1 MYRSFPA
8 SFSIAQLHNA
18 DRRPR
23 VTNTIDPVL
32 IKACLNGSRRAED
45 HEALPLSPTA
55 LADDALECQRAG
67 AGAVHIHPRGTGGD
81 ETLQPDACAA
91 AVEAIRDLCPGL
103 PIGLTT
109 GLWICGDSARRMR
122 LVDRWT
128 ILPDFCSVNFSED
141 GTDEL
146 CSLLLDKGIAI
157 EAGLSSVADARA
169 FVDSDFVERCLR
181 VLVEVEPGANDP
193 IRAAAVI
200 GRVLE
205 GSGIHLPR
213 VQHGHDAAAWPVLED
228 AVIHGYDVRIGL
240 EDTLLLPDGT
250 RAPGNAELVA
260 AAARIAKGTPSPR

>member
-1 MYRSFPA
+1 M
-8 SFSIAQLHNA
+8 
-18 DRRPR
+18 
-23 VTNTIDPVL
+23 L

-55 LADDALECQRAG
+55 LAQDALECQQAG
-67 AGAVHIHPRGTGGD
+67 AGAVHIHPRGTDGD

-91 AVEAIRDLCPGL
+91 AVEAIRELCPGL

-109 GLWICGDSARRMR
+109 GLWICGDSASRMR

-146 CSLLLDKGIAI
+146 CKLLLDKGIAI

-181 VLVEVEPGANDP
+181 VLVEVEPGTNDP

-205 GSGIHLPR
+205 GSGIRLPR
-213 VQHGHDAAAWPVLED
+213 LQHGHDAAAWPVLED
-228 AVIHGYDVRIGL
+228 ALVHGYDVRIGL
-240 EDTLLLPDGT
+240 EDTLLLPDGS
-250 RAPGNAELVA
+250 RAPRNADLVA
-260 AAARIAKGTPSPR
+260 SAARLASAVHPSPREEGRVRPKK